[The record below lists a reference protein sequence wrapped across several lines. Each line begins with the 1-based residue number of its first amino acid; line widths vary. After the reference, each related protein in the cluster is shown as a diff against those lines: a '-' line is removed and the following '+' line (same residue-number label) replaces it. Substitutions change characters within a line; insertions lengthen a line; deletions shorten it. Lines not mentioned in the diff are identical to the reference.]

1 VTGAV
6 PVSIL
11 LAIYA
16 TVLGL
21 ITGSYLNVVIH
32 RLPRGVS
39 TVLPPSSCPSCGTR
53 IRARDNVPLLSYLW
67 LRGRCRN
74 CGRSIGWRYPMVE
87 AATGALF
94 LACYLR
100 FGASWSALIAALFG
114 GLMIALA
121 LIDLEHFILPDRI
134 TLPGIALG
142 LLAQPLVGWV
152 GTGWAGIVRAL
163 IGAAVGA
170 GVILAMNAVWLA
182 VRGVQ
187 GFGYGDVKM
196 LAMIGAFLGVRGV
209 VVTLFLA
216 ALLGSLT
223 GIALMARRRI
233 QMQSKL
239 PFGFFLS
246 IGAIATLFWGHGVVD
261 WYLSFFP

>member
-1 VTGAV
+1 VIGAV
-6 PVSIL
+6 PLSVV
-11 LAIYA
+11 LALYA
-16 TVLGL
+16 VVLGL

-39 TVLPPSSCPSCGTR
+39 TVLPPSSCPGCGMR
-53 IRARDNVPLLSYLW
+53 IRARDNVPLLSFLV
-67 LRGRCRN
+67 LRGKCRN

-100 FGASWSALIAALFG
+100 FGPTWSALVAALFG
-114 GLMIALA
+114 CAMIALA

-134 TLPGIALG
+134 TLPGIAIG
-142 LLAQPLVGWV
+142 LLVQPLVKWV
-152 GTGWAGIVRAL
+152 SLPWALVGAAAGAGI
-163 IGAAVGA
+163 
-170 GVILAMNAVWLA
+170 ILAMNAIWLA
-182 VRGVQ
+182 IRGVQ
-187 GFGYGDVKM
+187 GFGLGDVKM
-196 LAMIGAFLGVRGV
+196 LAMIGAFLGLSGV
-209 VVTLFLA
+209 VVTLFLG

-233 QMQSKL
+233 QLQSKL

-246 IGAIATLFWGHGVVD
+246 IGALAALFYGRDVVD

>member
-1 VTGAV
+1 MTAAV
-6 PVSIL
+6 PISL
-11 LAIYA
+11 LLGSYA
-16 TVLGL
+16 AALGL

-39 TVLPPSSCPSCGTR
+39 TVLPASACPECGTR
-53 IRARDNVPLLSYLW
+53 IRARDNVPLLSFLL
-67 LRGRCRN
+67 LRGKCRA
-74 CGRSIGWRYPMVE
+74 CGHPIGWRYPMVE

-100 FGASWSALIAALFG
+100 FDATWSALVAALFG
-114 GLMIALA
+114 CMMIALA

-142 LLAQPLVGWV
+142 LLVQPLVKWV
-152 GTGWAGIVRAL
+152 GLPWALA
-163 IGAAVGA
+163 GAAVGA
-170 GVILAMNAVWLA
+170 GVILLMNAIWLA

-196 LAMIGAFLGVRGV
+196 LAMIGAFLGMTGV

-216 ALLGSLT
+216 ALLGSIT
-223 GIALMARRRI
+223 GLALMARNRI
-233 QMQSKL
+233 RLQSRL

-246 IGAIATLFWGHGVVD
+246 LGALAALFYGPGVVH

>member
-1 VTGAV
+1 
-6 PVSIL
+6 
-11 LAIYA
+11 
-16 TVLGL
+16 
-21 ITGSYLNVVIH
+21 
-32 RLPRGVS
+32 
-39 TVLPPSSCPSCGTR
+39 
-53 IRARDNVPLLSYLW
+53 
-67 LRGRCRN
+67 
-74 CGRSIGWRYPMVE
+74 
-87 AATGALF
+87 
-94 LACYLR
+94 
-100 FGASWSALIAALFG
+100 
-114 GLMIALA
+114 
-121 LIDLEHFILPDRI
+121 
-134 TLPGIALG
+134 
-142 LLAQPLVGWV
+142 
-152 GTGWAGIVRAL
+152 
-163 IGAAVGA
+163 
-170 GVILAMNAVWLA
+170 LA